1 MVVAVASSNNQTPRP
16 PLLPEST
23 DNGRRDFTSRKPK
36 SREVTS
42 RYLSSSSSITSTSST
57 STSSNSSSTSN
68 FSNVSRR
75 SATPLA
81 SRTPSSSTTIKRAQS
96 VERRRPVT
104 PRPSLQQQQ
113 QLLTDSCS
121 RPSNVGGVNVDGSV
135 SVASKILFT
144 STRSLAVSFQGES
157 FSLPI
162 SKTKPVPPP
171 LILRK
176 STPERKRNGIIPA
189 RGGIGGDQ
197 VENSKPVDQHRWP
210 ARTRSVVN
218 VNPLSRSLDISSEKK
233 RFGVGVGV
241 GSSNV
246 VRALQQS
253 MIDEGSRRSFDGRN
267 VELVK
272 SIQFPIDID
281 SIDGSI
287 ASDLIASDTES
298 VSSGGS
304 SGVHEWGGGLGRMRN
319 VPPTPRGISVPARF
333 WQETNS
339 RMRRLHE
346 PGSTLGMMATPKPNL
361 TKRFSVE
368 SPALS
373 PRSISSNRITAS
385 PLRGA
390 VRPASPSK
398 LMVSSTP
405 SPSRGML
412 SPSRTR
418 NATAGSAAAQLS
430 NMPSIL
436 SFVGRGKIGEN
447 RIVDAHTL
455 RLLYNRQLQWGFVNA
470 RGNAAM
476 LVQRLT
482 TEKNLYNAWITISVL
497 RDSVT
502 VKRIKLQFLRQ
513 NLKLISIL
521 KGQMTYLE
529 ECGLLDRELSSSLAG
544 AIEALEASTL
554 RLPIVGGAR
563 ADIQNMK
570 DAICSAV
577 DVMQAMASSICSSL
591 SKVVEVNNLAADLA
605 RVTRQEQAL
614 LDQCKDLLS
623 TLAAMQ
629 VKESSLR
636 TYILQL
642 KRVPTSLTTQV

>member
-482 TEKNLYNAWITISVL
+482 TE
-497 RDSVT
+497 
-502 VKRIKLQFLRQ
+502 
-513 NLKLISIL
+513 
-521 KGQMTYLE
+521 MTYLE